1 VLSLNYCRAIDY
13 NSKNT
18 IGEKMGKFFYI
29 ILMSFVFLAINS
41 CAEIDRSS
49 DSLNYSL
56 TEQIWPPAYDIL
68 IRTALKSPDNLFVP
82 EQTLTEKGGNSS
94 PKNNNIF
101 LVKQNSSGIREWIM
115 DLGISDE
122 ESGISMT
129 FDSSDNVY
137 ITGYIR
143 NALDGNKNLGDFAVL
158 LVKYNSSGIREWVK
172 KLGKSEVEY
181 GARLIVDS
189 SHNIYV
195 TGFSSEF
202 EPQITLMGKY
212 DASGNRVWTKALGS
226 TLSNF
231 AWDVTVDSK
240 DNIYVTGFSENSFAQ
255 HSGWKDDFLLMKF
268 NTEGIKL

>member
-1 VLSLNYCRAIDY
+1 
-13 NSKNT
+13 
-18 IGEKMGKFFYI
+18 MGKFFYI
-29 ILMSFVFLAINS
+29 ILISYVCLIINS

-49 DSLNYSL
+49 ESANSSL
-56 TEQIWPPAYDIL
+56 TEQIWSSAYDIL
-68 IRTALKSPDNLFVP
+68 IGTALMPSDNLFAP
-82 EQTLTEKGGNSS
+82 EQTSTEKGGNST

-101 LVKQNSSGIREWIM
+101 LVKQNSSGSREWIM

-137 ITGYIR
+137 ITGYTR
-143 NALDGNKNLGDFAVL
+143 NGLGGNKNSGVFTVF
-158 LVKYNSSGIREWVK
+158 LVKYNSFGTREWIK

-189 SHNIYV
+189 SDNIYV

-202 EPQITLMGKY
+202 ESDNEFGSQNTLLAKY
-212 DASGNRVWTKALGS
+212 DSSGTREWTKPLGS
-226 TLSNF
+226 TLTDF

-240 DNIYVTGFSENSFAQ
+240 DKIYVTGISENSLEQ
-255 HSGWKDDFLLMKF
+255 NSSWQDDILLMKF
-268 NTEGIKL
+268 KTDGTKL

>member
-1 VLSLNYCRAIDY
+1 M
-13 NSKNT
+13 
-18 IGEKMGKFFYI
+18 EKIFYI
-29 ILMSFVFLAINS
+29 ILNSFVCLTINS
-41 CAEIDRSS
+41 CAEIDRSYES
-49 DSLNYSL
+49 ANSSL
-56 TEQIWPPAYDIL
+56 TEQIWSSAYDIL
-68 IRTALKSPDNLFVP
+68 IGTMQMSSDNLFAP
-82 EQTLTEKGGNSS
+82 EQNLTEKGGNYN

-101 LVKQNSSGIREWIM
+101 LVKQNSSGSREWIM

-137 ITGYIR
+137 ITYTR
-143 NALDGNKNLGDFAVL
+143 NGLESNKNSGDFTVF
-158 LVKYNSSGIREWVK
+158 LVKYNSSGTREWIK

-189 SHNIYV
+189 SDNIYV

-202 EPQITLMGKY
+202 ESDNEFGPLKTLMAKY
-212 DASGNRVWTKALGS
+212 DTSGNREWTKALGS
-226 TLSNF
+226 TLTEF

-255 HSGWKDDFLLMKF
+255 NTGWQEDFLLMKF
-268 NTEGIKL
+268 NTDGIKL